1 MDEKNE
7 KEKVNEEKE
16 ELLKERVF
24 FYFAQLCRI
33 PRQSGNEKAVSDF
46 ILNWALDQGL
56 KAKQDA
62 VNNVFIRKAASAGY
76 EAAPPVMLQA
86 HMDMVCEKNE
96 GVIHDFTKDPIKWMI
111 EGDLISTGG
120 ETTLG
125 ADNGI
130 GVACAMAVLEDKTLA
145 HPRLEVLFTVA
156 EESDFTGAANFD
168 TSWMESDRMIN
179 LDHASDKEIL
189 CGSCGGMDA
198 VITLPIKPEKLKTG
212 WKTCTVRIYGLKGG
226 HSGEDIHRGRGNA
239 NLLLGRF
246 LAAAEK
252 RFAYGISAAGGGT
265 CRLAIPREAKADI
278 SLGEADIKELQK
290 LAEELQEMFRNE
302 LQATSSSL
310 CISVTEAPAAEFL
323 VAPEKIINLILLA
336 PDGICQMNEMLT
348 GLVDTSDNMGELHM
362 DSESF
367 QLVFEIRSAK
377 DSLKYFVYDKISRLA
392 KLLGADCT
400 TTLEYGS
407 WQFRPQSKFRDKA
420 IEVFKKTYGTEP
432 AVLTLHAGLEVGYFF
447 DARPSLDAIALGPDC
462 WNFHSPSECVGI
474 SSVRRF
480 YKYLCTLLAELY

>member
-7 KEKVNEEKE
+7 KEKMNEEKE

-96 GVIHDFTKDPIKWMI
+96 GVNHDFTKDPIKWMI

-156 EESDFTGAANFD
+156 DF
-168 TSWMESDRMIN
+168 
-179 LDHASDKEIL
+179 
-189 CGSCGGMDA
+189 
-198 VITLPIKPEKLKTG
+198 
-212 WKTCTVRIYGLKGG
+212 
-226 HSGEDIHRGRGNA
+226 
-239 NLLLGRF
+239 
-246 LAAAEK
+246 
-252 RFAYGISAAGGGT
+252 AG
-265 CRLAIPREAKADI
+265 
-278 SLGEADIKELQK
+278 
-290 LAEELQEMFRNE
+290 
-302 LQATSSSL
+302 
-310 CISVTEAPAAEFL
+310 
-323 VAPEKIINLILLA
+323 
-336 PDGICQMNEMLT
+336 
-348 GLVDTSDNMGELHM
+348 
-362 DSESF
+362 
-367 QLVFEIRSAK
+367 
-377 DSLKYFVYDKISRLA
+377 
-392 KLLGADCT
+392 
-400 TTLEYGS
+400 
-407 WQFRPQSKFRDKA
+407 
-420 IEVFKKTYGTEP
+420 
-432 AVLTLHAGLEVGYFF
+432 VL
-447 DARPSLDAIALGPDC
+447 
-462 WNFHSPSECVGI
+462 
-474 SSVRRF
+474 
-480 YKYLCTLLAELY
+480 

>member
-7 KEKVNEEKE
+7 KEKMNEEKE

-96 GVIHDFTKDPIKWMI
+96 GVNHDFTKDPIKWMI

-246 LAAAEK
+246 LAAAENGLHTG
-252 RFAYGISAAGGGT
+252 FQ
-265 CRLAIPREAKADI
+265 PP
-278 SLGEADIKELQK
+278 
-290 LAEELQEMFRNE
+290 EE
-302 LQATSSSL
+302 
-310 CISVTEAPAAEFL
+310 
-323 VAPEKIINLILLA
+323 
-336 PDGICQMNEMLT
+336 
-348 GLVDTSDNMGELHM
+348 
-362 DSESF
+362 
-367 QLVFEIRSAK
+367 
-377 DSLKYFVYDKISRLA
+377 
-392 KLLGADCT
+392 
-400 TTLEYGS
+400 
-407 WQFRPQSKFRDKA
+407 
-420 IEVFKKTYGTEP
+420 EP
-432 AVLTLHAGLEVGYFF
+432 AVWLYRGKQ
-447 DARPSLDAIALGPDC
+447 RPISAWGRPILRNCKSWRRNSRRCFGT
-462 WNFHSPSECVGI
+462 NFRQPHPLSASQLQKP
-474 SSVRRF
+474 RQQNFR
-480 YKYLCTLLAELY
+480 LLQRKLLI